1 MREAAEGP
9 AVSAIQREDKPSTT
23 RWQVAG
29 YIIFAA
35 SLVIV
40 GLFWPTVR
48 STVDTWAGSRT
59 FAHGFLVPLA
69 AGYLIWCYR
78 NKVSSLRPSPSIW
91 GLGALIMSG
100 VGWLIGLRTNL
111 LVLQQAAVVASFII
125 LVWAL
130 LGTEIFRIL
139 LWPLGML
146 LFMLPVG
153 TSIEPWLQDFTARF
167 ILIALTLTGIP
178 WLYEDHHITIP
189 SGTWDVAPDCGGLR
203 YLLPGLALG
212 YAFATL
218 IYRQPARRLA
228 FLILCA
234 VVLMIANG
242 IRAYGVIVGDHFG
255 IAEGADHRVFSYS
268 VYGLTI
274 PLLYWL
280 GLRWTEQKLV
290 GSLSDDPS

>member
-1 MREAAEGP
+1 
-9 AVSAIQREDKPSTT
+9 
-23 RWQVAG
+23 
-29 YIIFAA
+29 
-35 SLVIV
+35 
-40 GLFWPTVR
+40 
-48 STVDTWAGSRT
+48 
-59 FAHGFLVPLA
+59 
-69 AGYLIWCYR
+69 
-78 NKVSSLRPSPSIW
+78 
-91 GLGALIMSG
+91 MSG